1 MLMQKIIFAFLI
13 SIGSLFAGQ
22 NDFLGVLQ
30 QILEAAA
37 EGQQTSNPQQKATS
51 KSLAEEA
58 ADKKA
63 IEQRQEEQKNEYIRQ
78 FNEKIVPRLKNLE
91 AFNEQFYQKYLIKD
105 VDTPEIIDEKFK
117 NRIKLFREMVKDHE
131 AYMQEYQVLD
141 EIANEMCRT
150 DSSNCQRPS
159 ELRQR
164 NSNQYVE
171 WSSFIFGYSI
181 EDYNYEAY
189 LREAYETYDARK
201 QHAKQ
206 EEDRKKQ
213 YAKVEAEN
221 EAKNK
226 MILAERKK
234 VEPACKKW
242 RAEANRKVYSL
253 GIGDTVVYTNG
264 GSYVIEAIN
273 TNTFTVPNPE
283 FKRYVTRQKLGL
295 RDVVVPSQYVYLQKE
310 KCIPQAAIQSA
321 PSQYCYQ

>member
-1 MLMQKIIFAFLI
+1 MKKIVLVFLI
-13 SIGSLFAGQ
+13 CVSSLFAGQ

-51 KSLAEEA
+51 KSLAEEV

-63 IEQRQEEQKNEYIRQ
+63 TEQQEIAKQNEYIRQ

-91 AFNEQFYQKYLIKD
+91 ISRQQFYKKYLVKNT
-105 VDTPEIIDEKFK
+105 DTLEMIDEKFK

-150 DSSNCQRPS
+150 DSSNCRRPS

-189 LREAYETYDARK
+189 LREAYETYDTRK
-201 QHAKQ
+201 QQAKQ
-206 EEDRKKQ
+206 EEDRKGNRYSQ
-213 YAKVEAEN
+213 
-221 EAKNK
+221 
-226 MILAERKK
+226 
-234 VEPACKKW
+234 
-242 RAEANRKVYSL
+242 AN
-253 GIGDTVVYTNG
+253 
-264 GSYVIEAIN
+264 
-273 TNTFTVPNPE
+273 
-283 FKRYVTRQKLGL
+283 
-295 RDVVVPSQYVYLQKE
+295 
-310 KCIPQAAIQSA
+310 
-321 PSQYCYQ
+321 